1 MPFGLITQSFRVL
14 PILFVLIIALLVMK
28 LDLVLLNS

>member
-1 MPFGLITQSFRVL
+1 MLFGLITQSFRVL
-14 PILFVLIIALLVMK
+14 PILLVLIIALLVMK